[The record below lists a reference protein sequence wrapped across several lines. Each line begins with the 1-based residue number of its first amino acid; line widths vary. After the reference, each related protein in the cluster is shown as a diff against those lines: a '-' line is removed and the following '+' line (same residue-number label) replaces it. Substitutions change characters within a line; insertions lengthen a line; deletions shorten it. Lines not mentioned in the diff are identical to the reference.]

1 MKLVIKSIKKVTK
14 KVDGLPQTIYQC
26 VLEGADPSGT
36 STIFGTVKLEAED
49 PDILN
54 DIVRQAID
62 AEVDIRFSQP
72 QVTLERFAEQE
83 F

>member
-1 MKLVIKSIKKVTK
+1 MKFVVRSIKKTIK
-14 KVDGLPQTIYQC
+14 KVDNMAETIYQC

-36 STIFGTVKLEAED
+36 ETVFGKLTLESGD

-62 AEVDIRFSQP
+62 AEVDILFSHP
-72 QVTLERFAEQE
+72 QVTLERFVEQ
-83 F
+83 